1 MINFEISTLVDRPID
16 EVFTF
21 ISNPLNMP
29 KWQVMVAKVEQLIP
43 GAIGIGSKFNVK
55 AGMLGR
61 AMEGVMEI
69 TDYEPPTKFGFTNR
83 LGPIPFLGDL
93 LGTRKADDTRTDLV
107 FFLRPYVLTNTPVD
121 NTEAMNRLQ
130 QSPQKTEVEE
140 ALKGLPTPTK

>member
-43 GAIGIGSKFNVK
+43 GAIGLGSKFDVR

-69 TDYEPPTKFGFTNR
+69 TEFEPPTKFGFTNR
-83 LGPIPFLGDL
+83 LGPMQMKASVTLKSV
-93 LGTRKADDTRTDLV
+93 GTGTKITLNVQGNPDGIFKIAEGPMAQQIKIQMEANLERLKS
-107 FFLRPYVLTNTPVD
+107 VL
-121 NTEAMNRLQ
+121 EAMI
-130 QSPQKTEVEE
+130 
-140 ALKGLPTPTK
+140 

>member
-1 MINFEISTLVDRPID
+1 MINFEISTLVDRPIED
-16 EVFTF
+16 VFTF

-43 GAIGIGSKFNVK
+43 GVIGIGSKFNVK

-83 LGPIPFLGDL
+83 LGPIQMKVAVTLKSV
-93 LGTRKADDTRTDLV
+93 GTGVKITLNAQGNPDGMFKLAAGSMAQQIKIQMEMN
-107 FFLRPYVLTNTPVD
+107 LEKLKSVLET
-121 NTEAMNRLQ
+121 MI
-130 QSPQKTEVEE
+130 
-140 ALKGLPTPTK
+140 